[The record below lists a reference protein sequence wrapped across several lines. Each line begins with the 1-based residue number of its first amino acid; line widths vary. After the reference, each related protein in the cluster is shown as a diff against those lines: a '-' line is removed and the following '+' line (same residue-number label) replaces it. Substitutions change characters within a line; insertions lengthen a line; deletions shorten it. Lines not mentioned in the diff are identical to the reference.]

1 MYIDTVS
8 PSYHAQL
15 LGRSQQRLPIYRA
28 LIGLPAC
35 ETILRLAS
43 PIYCLGTQHI
53 ATSNAWDGQKLLVHS
68 QSILPLSLFTKFLCA
83 LLSRGFL
90 EDWWCWMGCRSLDAT
105 TQLVPPP
112 PISCRPR
119 AARSA
124 IVSQ

>member
-43 PIYCLGTQHI
+43 PIYCFGTQHI

-68 QSILPLSLFTKFLCA
+68 QSLPPLSLFTKFLCA
-83 LLSRGFL
+83 LLSRGFWKIGGAGWAAAPL
-90 EDWWCWMGCRSLDAT
+90 ML
-105 TQLVPPP
+105 QLN
-112 PISCRPR
+112 
-119 AARSA
+119 
-124 IVSQ
+124 